1 MVTKTI
7 KTLFFLVCALLLT
20 LLLCQM
26 RNDKQQEF
34 KRERSEA
41 GIRVASLMRSH
52 DFRHLY
58 PYLDSLQK
66 AFPHDPQFYETEG
79 MARYYQG
86 DRARANQ
93 AFTKA
98 IEKYD
103 YLISTKHIFSAR
115 VYRATLILLKDGK
128 MAYYLALDEA
138 LTHAKTQQQ
147 EQEVKIY
154 RGMDCADILKLS
166 FGEPVVLKETV
177 E

>member
-7 KTLFFLVCALLLT
+7 KTIFFMVCALLLT
-20 LLLCQM
+20 LLLCKV
-26 RNDKQQEF
+26 RTDRQQEF
-34 KRERSEA
+34 KRERTQA

-103 YLISTKHIFSAR
+103 YLISTKHIFDAR
-115 VYRATLILLKDGK
+115 IYRATLILLKDGK
-128 MAYYLALDEA
+128 LAYYLALDEV

-147 EQEVKIY
+147 QQEVKMF
-154 RGMDCADILKLS
+154 RGMDYTDILKLS